1 MLSLVLVF
9 TSVCAVGSRPDRLA
23 TGSCRSLVDTATGEA
38 FCERSGLDDEA
49 SCTACGKC
57 CEWDGSSCSYNLK
70 PNRKPHKDCPRAPP
84 KCEDFEANVIDEAS
98 GKQFCENSGFSKD
111 ECFACGSCCFWR
123 GDDGASGKC
132 MYAGASG
139 PSKDCPR
146 TGGAQYVPT
155 YKPTS
160 RPDTCNNGKKD
171 GEESDVDCGGP
182 PPCARCEIRKKCR
195 VGFDCE
201 TGYCEGG
208 KCYVDDVD
216 PDDFDECDEYYC
228 GNDPYWRY
236 DAGDKGPLGC
246 DDIAAEPEKIEKRC
260 RTQERVGVDAT
271 GREVRASV
279 ACKGVCRESCEGC

>member
-9 TSVCAVGSRPDRLA
+9 TSVLAVGSPGHRKLPL
-23 TGSCRSLVDTATGEA
+23 TE
-38 FCERSGLDDEA
+38 SG
-49 SCTACGKC
+49 
-57 CEWDGSSCSYNLK
+57 
-70 PNRKPHKDCPRAPP
+70 
-84 KCEDFEANVIDEAS
+84 
-98 GKQFCENSGFSKD
+98 
-111 ECFACGSCCFWR
+111 
-123 GDDGASGKC
+123 
-132 MYAGASG
+132 
-139 PSKDCPR
+139 
-146 TGGAQYVPT
+146 
-155 YKPTS
+155 
-160 RPDTCNNGKKD
+160 
-171 GEESDVDCGGP
+171 
-182 PPCARCEIRKKCR
+182 
-195 VGFDCE
+195 GFDCE

>member
-1 MLSLVLVF
+1 MAKLLWSLALLASTVSGRPNGLRALFARDAPSVAVSEYFVEPAPDFAHRARTFRVDALPETEELVAPF
-9 TSVCAVGSRPDRLA
+9 VG
-23 TGSCRSLVDTATGEA
+23 TTFRSPFVKVQLDGGE
-38 FCERSGLDDEA
+38 
-49 SCTACGKC
+49 T
-57 CEWDGSSCSYNLK
+57 
-70 PNRKPHKDCPRAPP
+70 
-84 KCEDFEANVIDEAS
+84 
-98 GKQFCENSGFSKD
+98 
-111 ECFACGSCCFWR
+111 
-123 GDDGASGKC
+123 
-132 MYAGASG
+132 
-139 PSKDCPR
+139 
-146 TGGAQYVPT
+146 
-155 YKPTS
+155 
-160 RPDTCNNGKKD
+160 
-171 GEESDVDCGGP
+171 
-182 PPCARCEIRKKCR
+182 
-195 VGFDCE
+195 

>member
-1 MLSLVLVF
+1 M
-9 TSVCAVGSRPDRLA
+9 VCGAIHHDWPQEAAAPSE
-23 TGSCRSLVDTATGEA
+23 CRKIG
-38 FCERSGLDDEA
+38 
-49 SCTACGKC
+49 
-57 CEWDGSSCSYNLK
+57 
-70 PNRKPHKDCPRAPP
+70 
-84 KCEDFEANVIDEAS
+84 
-98 GKQFCENSGFSKD
+98 Q
-111 ECFACGSCCFWR
+111 
-123 GDDGASGKC
+123 
-132 MYAGASG
+132 
-139 PSKDCPR
+139 
-146 TGGAQYVPT
+146 
-155 YKPTS
+155 
-160 RPDTCNNGKKD
+160 
-171 GEESDVDCGGP
+171 
-182 PPCARCEIRKKCR
+182 
-195 VGFDCE
+195 